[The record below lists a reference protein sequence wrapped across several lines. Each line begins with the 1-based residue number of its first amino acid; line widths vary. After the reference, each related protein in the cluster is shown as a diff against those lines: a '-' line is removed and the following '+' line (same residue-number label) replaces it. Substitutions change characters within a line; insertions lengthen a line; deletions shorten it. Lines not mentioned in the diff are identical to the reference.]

1 VPLRLIIRTDGAAR
15 GNPGPASLGAVL
27 IDASLP
33 GSARPDATPLASI
46 SEALGRQTNNVAEW
60 TGVLRA
66 LDLAA
71 ELGAVEVTL
80 LLDSKLVVE
89 QLSGR
94 WRVKDAKLAPL
105 HEAAMA
111 SLRRFRRWSAG
122 HVPRAQNSAADAL
135 ANEALDR
142 VAVGG
147 PAVVVRRPE
156 PARPAHTTQLG
167 LDLGDAGPAA
177 PSREPALEA
186 GFDPGDA
193 GPAAG
198 RLRVRVLGSGTSLGI
213 PRLACDCDVCLST
226 DRHDRRLRASVLLAW
241 GEHRVLIDCGPD
253 FRQQA
258 LAANLRRV
266 DAVLLTHEHQ
276 DAIGG
281 LDELRCYNDPAEP
294 PLPVCALEDLL
305 PKIVTRWDYAF
316 DPALAFGP
324 AVPRLRPV
332 ALSGPF
338 EVAGRRFIPIPVWHG
353 NRLVAGFRTG
363 GFAYCSDV
371 SRIDADGR
379 ALLRGLDTLLISA
392 LRYQPHPTHQT
403 VGEAMALIADL
414 RPRRA
419 FLTHLDHELGHA
431 ALSAELPPGVEV
443 AFDGLELEAG

>member
-1 VPLRLIIRTDGAAR
+1 
-15 GNPGPASLGAVL
+15 VL
-27 IDASLP
+27 VDASRP
-33 GSARPDATPLASI
+33 GSERPDATPLATI

-71 ELGAVEVTL
+71 ELGAAEVAL

-111 SLRRFRRWSAG
+111 SLRQFRRWSAR

-142 VAVGG
+142 VAAGG
-147 PAVVVRRPE
+147 PAVVVRRPDAAG
-156 PARPAHTTQLG
+156 PGRTTQLG

-177 PSREPALEA
+177 PEPAPGPAWAPGPSAREPAPEAALAIEPALEA

-193 GPAAG
+193 GPSAG

-213 PRLACDCDVCLST
+213 PRLACDCEVCLSS
-226 DRHDRRLRASVLLAW
+226 DRRDRRLRASVLLAW
-241 GEHRVLIDCGPD
+241 GDQRVLIDCGPD

-281 LDELRCYNDPAEP
+281 LDELRCYNDPAQP
-294 PLPVCALEDLL
+294 PLAVCALEDLL

-338 EVAGRRFIPIPVWHG
+338 ELAGRRFIPVPVWHG

-371 SRIDADGR
+371 SRIEADGR
-379 ALLRGLDTLLISA
+379 SLLRGLDTLVISA
-392 LRYQPHPTHQT
+392 LRHQPHPTHQT
-403 VGEAMALIADL
+403 VGEALALIADL

-419 FLTHLDHELGHA
+419 FLTHLDHDVGHA
-431 ALSAELPPGVEV
+431 ALSAELPSGVEV
-443 AFDGLELEAG
+443 AYDGLELTVG